1 MRGRIVI
8 IYLIN
13 RNDIVINLVF
23 KVCYLLWVDR
33 ANLCQDNPIKMSYPL
48 KSGD

>member
-23 KVCYLLWVDR
+23 KVCYLLWVDT
-33 ANLCQDNPIKMSYPL
+33 ANYDNPIKMS
-48 KSGD
+48 